1 MTVSVCCDCAHRRM
15 GRQGPPPRE
24 ADAGSRRPLR
34 VSRFQETEG
43 EHVETLNERRRAVA
57 VPGAVLAVFEFGP
70 EPGPDVPTLL
80 LVHGYPDDHRV
91 FLPAIRELARTH
103 HVVAYDTRNAGASA
117 VYGPDGDYSLRTLV
131 DDAFA
136 VLAET
141 DARAVHLV
149 GHDWGSIQGWAA
161 VQDPRAP
168 GRINRYTSIS
178 GPDLGHFSRWVRDRA
193 RDPRAWPQLGG
204 QLVRSWYI
212 GAFLVP
218 ALPEA
223 AWRLFL
229 TRRYEKTARRAVGS
243 DPIRGLALYRSNF
256 RGRRKPAAEGRV
268 GIPVHVVVPLKDP
281 FLMPALVEGL
291 ESWVDDLT
299 ITKVNGGHWWPAT
312 RPADFAALLRQSEA
326 TP

>member
-178 GPDLGHFSRWVRDRA
+178 GPDLGHFSRWVRGRA

>member
-1 MTVSVCCDCAHRRM
+1 
-15 GRQGPPPRE
+15 
-24 ADAGSRRPLR
+24 LR

-141 DARAVHLV
+141 DARTVHLV

>member
-15 GRQGPPPRE
+15 GRQGLPPRE
-24 ADAGSRRPLR
+24 ADAGRRRPLR

-178 GPDLGHFSRWVRDRA
+178 GPDLGHFSRWVRGRA